1 MENAIELLELTKVFG
16 DVTAVDHIDLQIRT
30 GEIFGFLGPN
40 GAGKTTTLRMLVGL
54 TTPSDGTATIKGYDI
69 LKDMVKVKH
78 CVGMVPETSN
88 LYNELTVSE
97 NLRFMAGMYHV
108 PKIERANRIGAL
120 LKTFGL
126 TDRREVKF
134 GILSKGLK
142 RRVTIAAAL
151 IHNPD
156 ILFLDEP
163 TSGLDVM
170 SARSLRQFLK
180 DLQDTGVT
188 VFLTTHYIEEADQLC
203 DRIAIIV
210 KGRIITVDTPENLK
224 TVVQDTSIIE
234 IRFTSLMDS
243 LNLDELKNYGR
254 VKIKNNTLWL
264 QVSDVSEALTA
275 LTNFTNDHSLE
286 VAQINTV
293 KPSLEDA
300 FVQLTGVEPEVMLM
314 EKELRGR
321 RA

>member
-1 MENAIELLELTKVFG
+1 
-16 DVTAVDHIDLQIRT
+16 
-30 GEIFGFLGPN
+30 
-40 GAGKTTTLRMLVGL
+40 
-54 TTPSDGTATIKGYDI
+54 
-69 LKDMVKVKH
+69 
-78 CVGMVPETSN
+78 
-88 LYNELTVSE
+88 
-97 NLRFMAGMYHV
+97 MAGMYHV
-108 PKIERANRIGAL
+108 PKIEREDRIRSL

-126 TDRREVKF
+126 ADKRGVKF
-134 GILSKGLK
+134 GVLSKGLK

-180 DLQDTGVT
+180 DLQETGVT

-210 KGRIITVDTPENLK
+210 KGRIIAVDTPENLK
-224 TVVQDTSIIE
+224 AVIQGTSVIE
-234 IRFTSLMDS
+234 VGFISS
-243 LNLDELKNYGR
+243 VESINLEELEKYGQ
-254 VKIKNNTLWL
+254 VETKSNTLWL
-264 QVSDVSEALTA
+264 QVSDVSKSLTA
-275 LTNFTNDHSLE
+275 LTSFADDHGLE
-286 VAQINTV
+286 VVYINTV

-314 EKELRGR
+314 EKELRGGG
-321 RA
+321 A